1 MNNENE
7 KKMNEEIEDEKGS
20 VDESDLLND
29 LSFLGQQ
36 VSQFME
42 ETKEYDDTEEQVNHE
57 LVATDEMMNGIDE
70 PKEVKQPI
78 EKIEESEDEESSF
91 AQQVTEN
98 NLGQTYGE
106 VQDNIGD
113 QEIIHNQESELFLN
127 QEPELES
134 INDSLAQQIEK
145 AIDED
150 EAFRKHLAKRKK
162 RKVLIIV
169 ACVFLAFI
177 ASIAV
182 LLGTRAGKKVV
193 VQTVAPIIYDD
204 LFTYD
209 DNEQQEVNEPSNR
222 NENTMGDT
230 EIRNQDDV
238 VNILLIGV
246 EEIEGAENTDAMIIA
261 SMNRT
266 TDELSIISLMRD
278 LYVKIPG
285 HNDNK
290 LNAAYALG
298 GIRLLYDTLEL
309 NFGVHMDGYMLVNF
323 KAFETIVDLLGGVEV
338 TLTQN
343 EANYLNTKNYISN
356 PANRRVV
363 AGRQIMNGNQ
373 ALGYC
378 RVRYVSTGKESNDFG
393 RTARQRAVLNSMFEQ
408 LKRKNV
414 FQLISFMNDVFESV
428 QLKTDISK
436 GKFSDYLTEVVDLN
450 LSQLE
455 QHRIPEDDQ
464 YTDDK
469 VYIGKHKQWVLLA
482 KDWNEIKDTMKEY
495 IYGKDA
501 NEIEE

>member
-7 KKMNEEIEDEKGS
+7 KKMNEEMEDEKGS

-36 VSQFME
+36 VSQFMK
-42 ETKEYDDTEEQVNHE
+42 ETKEYDDSKEQVNHE

-70 PKEVKQPI
+70 
-78 EKIEESEDEESSF
+78 
-91 AQQVTEN
+91 N
-98 NLGQTYGE
+98 NLGQTYGK
-106 VQDNIGD
+106 VQDNMGD

-127 QEPELES
+127 QETELDS

-162 RKVLIIV
+162 KKVIIIV
-169 ACVFLAFI
+169 ACAFLVFI
-177 ASIAV
+177 ASIVV
-182 LLGTRAGKKVV
+182 LLSTRAGKKAV

-209 DNEQQEVNEPSNR
+209 DNDQQEMDEPSNR
-222 NENTMGDT
+222 NENSMVDT
-230 EIRNQDDV
+230 DVLKQDDV

-343 EANYLNTKNYISN
+343 EAEYLNTTNYISN

-393 RTARQRAVLNSMFEQ
+393 RTARQRAVLNAMFER
-408 LKRKNV
+408 LKSKNV
-414 FQLISFMNDVFESV
+414 FQLISFMNDVFENV

-455 QHRIPEDDQ
+455 QHRMPEDDQ

-482 KDWNEIKDTMKEY
+482 KDWNEIRNTIKEY